1 MHPILINFGFFVV
14 SSWHFFFVLGA
25 MAGYFYY
32 CYLARYSSAPPDE
45 TERAH
50 LFMAT
55 YISGYFGA
63 RVASIIIEQHDVHGI
78 GSWLS
83 ELFRLGPMTF
93 YGGMFGGMLAGIV
106 YLQFK
111 RLDIAS
117 SIDMAV
123 PAIMLGLGFGR
134 IGCFLNGDD
143 FGRQVEVA
151 ADSVPWWA
159 VNFPVL
165 NDNIWRYPVQL
176 MESATAFFLAYLGFH
191 LIRTGGKSN
200 AGRSGVVVAILY
212 AISRFALETFRG
224 DDRGSLFVD
233 VVSPSQLLSLMLI
246 TASIFFWLIEVR
258 GRKAKF
264 QDRIF

>member
-1 MHPILINFGFFVV
+1 MHPILINLGFLVV

-32 CYLARYSSAPPDE
+32 CYLARFSASPPDE
-45 TERAH
+45 TQRAH

-63 RVASIIIEQHDVHGI
+63 RIASIIIENSEVTGL

-93 YGGMFGGMLAGIV
+93 YGGMFGGLLAGIIF
-106 YLQFK
+106 LQVK
-111 RLDIAS
+111 RLDLAS
-117 SIDMAV
+117 SIDMSV

-143 FGRQVEVA
+143 FGRPVEA
-151 ADSVPWWA
+151 IGDSVPWFA

-165 NDNIWRYPVQL
+165 NDDVWRYPVQL
-176 MESATAFFLAYLGFH
+176 MESATAFFLAYLGYH

-200 AGRSGVVVAILY
+200 AGRSGAII
-212 AISRFALETFRG
+212 AISYAVSRLVLETFRG
-224 DDRGSLFVD
+224 DDRGSLLTD
-233 VVSPSQLLSLMLI
+233 AASPSQVLSLMLI
-246 TASIFFWLIEVR
+246 AVSILFWLVEVR